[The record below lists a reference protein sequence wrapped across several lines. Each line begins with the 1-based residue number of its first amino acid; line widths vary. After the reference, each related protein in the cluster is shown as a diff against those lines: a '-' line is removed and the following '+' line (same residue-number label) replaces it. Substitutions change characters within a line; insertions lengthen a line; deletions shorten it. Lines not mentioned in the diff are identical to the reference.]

1 MKLVKRLSVLLVV
14 FALVACGGKPA
25 DEEKEIYIVLKTM
38 GGAYWSVVEK
48 GARDAAEELGY
59 KPVVV
64 GLENETQVE
73 RQMNMI
79 DDAIAAKPV
88 AIVFAPADSEA
99 LKGAATK
106 VKEAG
111 IPLILVDTLV
121 ANDDYDAAY
130 VTDNFNAGKE
140 AAKQMIEKLKAAGKE
155 GTTGEIMIQKGA
167 DSQTVIHRETGFR
180 EYFNAN
186 APKEWT
192 IAKQFLVATD
202 AEVAQNQGETALLR
216 KEIIGVFGT
225 NNGPSVGWA
234 RAIES
239 SGRKDV
245 VALTFDYSPEVAKL
259 IADKEYNVT
268 TIVQR
273 QYFMGY
279 EAVKAGV
286 KLSKGEKVEKL
297 NDTGI
302 LAVDINNIDDEETKA
317 ITQP

>member
-1 MKLVKRLSVLLVV
+1 MKLVKKLSVLLVV

-25 DEEKEIYIVLKTM
+25 GDEKEIYVVLKTM
-38 GGAYWSVVEK
+38 GGAYWSVVEQ
-48 GARDAAEELGY
+48 GARDAAKDLGY
-59 KPVVV
+59 KVTVV

-79 DDAIAAKPV
+79 DDAISADPV

-130 VTDNFNAGKE
+130 VTDNVNAGEE

-155 GTTGEIMIQKGA
+155 GTTGEVMIQKGA

-192 IAKQFLVATD
+192 IADQFLVATD
-202 AEVAQNQGETALLR
+202 AEIAQNQGETALLD
-216 KEIIGVFGT
+216 KNIIGVFGT

-234 RAIES
+234 LAIES

-245 VALTFDYSPEVAKL
+245 VALTFDYSPEVANL
-259 IADKEYNVT
+259 IANEEYNVT

-279 EAVKAGV
+279 QAVEAGV

-302 LAVDINNIDDEETKA
+302 LAVDINNINDEETKA